1 MTDWNEINFRI
12 DKNLRTVAVP
22 TKGRVAGVRLD
33 RDVNKVIFSIQRHY
47 CGLDLSEFDIRINYK
62 NANGSV
68 NYATVTEKLVSDE
81 EIKFAWLLTY
91 DVTQFKGNVQ
101 FSANLFLTEH
111 GGTILK
117 DFHSTIAEMRVL
129 DGQDANEH
137 IDPEDTTDI
146 LSHLEDELTDHAATL
161 KDEMTDHKDALED
174 ELREYADGREAT
186 MQNLASQAASSASAA
201 AASATAAAGS
211 ATAASGSKDAAAA
224 SATAAAESAALAS
237 NYKDAAAASAEQAQQ
252 SIDNAKYFELYVD
265 ENGHLI
271 YAYTTNLSGL
281 DFEIKDHKD
290 LEVIISG

>member
-33 RDVNKVIFSIQRHY
+33 RDVNKVIFSVQRHY
-47 CGLDLSEFDIRINYK
+47 CGLDLSELSIRINYK
-62 NANGSV
+62 NANGTV
-68 NYATVTEKLVSDE
+68 NYATVTERMVSE
-81 EIKFAWLLTY
+81 NEVKFAWLLTY
-91 DVTQFKGNVQ
+91 DVTQYKGNVQ

-146 LSHLEDELTDHAATL
+146 LTHLEDELTDHAATL
-161 KDEMTDHKDALED
+161 EDEMTGHKDALED

-201 AASATAAAGS
+201 ASSATAAAGS

-224 SATAAAESAALAS
+224 SATAAAESAASAS
-237 NYKDAAAASAEQAQQ
+237 NSKDAAAASAEQAQQ
-252 SIDNAKYFELYVD
+252 SIDNAKFFELYVD